1 MRLDPCH
8 YAHNSVLPVRLPDP
22 AKAGEKMR
30 AGTKKA
36 SREKLPIIS
45 QQHQRG
51 LPGGPLPL
59 LIGWRLPPRDPET
72 DSAAAFP
79 ASVVP
84 LPTPRS
90 REGEARF
97 PRQPELVKYTHQ
109 APD

>member
-1 MRLDPCH
+1 
-8 YAHNSVLPVRLPDP
+8 
-22 AKAGEKMR
+22 MR
-30 AGTKKA
+30 AGTKRA
-36 SREKLPIIS
+36 PREKLPIIS

-90 REGEARF
+90 REAEGRF
-97 PRQPELVKYTHQ
+97 PRQPELVVYTHQ